1 MTVARIHSITYH
13 FFNASFTHTAAVSQT
28 RLHFF
33 LKKVGISPEKS
44 FLISRSF
51 MILFMVSVDTG
62 LKVKWAFNFEFL
74 LLLYTL
80 VKGKFFNSGV
90 NMIFKYL
97 QTN

>member
-1 MTVARIHSITYH
+1 
-13 FFNASFTHTAAVSQT
+13 
-28 RLHFF
+28 
-33 LKKVGISPEKS
+33 
-44 FLISRSF
+44 